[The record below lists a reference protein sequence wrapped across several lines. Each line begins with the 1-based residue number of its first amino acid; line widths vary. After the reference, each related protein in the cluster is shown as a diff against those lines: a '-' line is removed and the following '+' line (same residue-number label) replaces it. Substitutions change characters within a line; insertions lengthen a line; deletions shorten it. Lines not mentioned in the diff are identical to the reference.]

1 MDRGKE
7 AKSMNT
13 FDPHLVYYALHKA
26 TPPNIEDGIVG
37 RNISIR
43 LTDEEQQCILEQ
55 ATQIQPMEEWFKEAC
70 SYFEGSNIYYR
81 NSRWT
86 NTSKL
91 IVIDTST
98 GQEGWL
104 YNSKDDALNETTGNE

>member
-1 MDRGKE
+1 
-7 AKSMNT
+7 MNT
-13 FDPHLVYYALHKA
+13 IDPHLVYYALHKA

-43 LTDEEQQCILEQ
+43 LTDEEQECILEQ
-55 ATQIQPMEEWFKEAC
+55 AAQIQPMEEWLKEAC
-70 SYFEGSNIYYR
+70 SYFKGCNIYYR

-91 IVIDTST
+91 VVVDTATGYECYLYKTKGEVIE
-98 GQEGWL
+98 GQ
-104 YNSKDDALNETTGNE
+104 

>member
-1 MDRGKE
+1 
-7 AKSMNT
+7 MNT
-13 FDPHLVYYALHKA
+13 IDPYLVYYALHKA

-43 LTDEEQQCILEQ
+43 LTDEEQECILEQ
-55 ATQIQPMEEWFKEAC
+55 ATQIQPMEKWLKEAAA
-70 SYFEGSNIYYR
+70 YFDGKNIYYR

-91 IVIDTST
+91 VVVDKATGYECYLYKTKGEVIE
-98 GQEGWL
+98 GQ
-104 YNSKDDALNETTGNE
+104 

>member
-1 MDRGKE
+1 
-7 AKSMNT
+7 MNAI
-13 FDPHLVYYALHKA
+13 DPHLVYYALHTA
-26 TPPNIEDGIVG
+26 SPPNIEDGIVG
-37 RNISIR
+37 RNISVK
-43 LTDEEQQCILEQ
+43 LTAEEQECILEQ
-55 ATQIQPMEEWFKEAC
+55 ATQIQPMEEWLKEAC
-70 SYFEGSNIYYR
+70 SYFEGSKIYYR

-104 YNSKDDALNETTGNE
+104 YKTKDDNESASIENS